1 MVRLRRIN
9 TTIPQDDLAAQL
21 SKESTVTTPELPSTT
36 VEELPDV
43 PADFLTWLE
52 EVSALVPPP
61 ELDEDLDAILQDP
74 SALEPPPTQE
84 PGPPIPLTQLEA
96 TLWQLRRDT
105 PTLGSVT
112 LTISA
117 RIPEDISLF
126 ARTAQF
132 EGG

>member
-52 EVSALVPPP
+52 DASALVPSP
-61 ELDEDLDAILQDP
+61 ELGEDLDAIL
-74 SALEPPPTQE
+74 
-84 PGPPIPLTQLEA
+84 
-96 TLWQLRRDT
+96 
-105 PTLGSVT
+105 
-112 LTISA
+112 
-117 RIPEDISLF
+117 
-126 ARTAQF
+126 
-132 EGG
+132 